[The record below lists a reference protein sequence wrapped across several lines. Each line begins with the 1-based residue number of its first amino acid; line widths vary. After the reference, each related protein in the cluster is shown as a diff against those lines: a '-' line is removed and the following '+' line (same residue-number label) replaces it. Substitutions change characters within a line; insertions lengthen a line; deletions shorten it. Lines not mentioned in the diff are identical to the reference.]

1 MKAIQQLLLI
11 SLLGMIVGCTGNVTV
26 KGLPASEDISSK
38 RLADVKV
45 NDLRMRLD
53 GAASSHREAA
63 FGFPMGM
70 IEFDPSEKQFIKEKL
85 ESQLTQ
91 LLVESGVRSRR
102 FYVADMLEFHVNT
115 DTTMFYWDVIGKI
128 HLILKDG
135 EKQYDLLGTHTA
147 RTYVWPGKKIITEVI
162 DESMKQIANELPQI
176 VSGVAA
182 GQYTDNKAFHRISLE
197 GFSVI
202 PPDNDK
208 WIIAQKDRYSI
219 SLYRK
224 VESTQIYSVIAFAKL
239 NPLSP
244 PVYSISGLAEFVEG
258 VEKLAISDQRF
269 EDYQYSISLVDINEN
284 SCVRS
289 DFSAIDRDV
298 YHDDTSY
305 VLEGMS
311 TFCLLPNSTN
321 MAALIG
327 FSQRYKK
334 GTEPLALES
343 EIPPFVESINFEG
356 FDEYSC

>member
-1 MKAIQQLLLI
+1 MKATCGALIMKAIQQLLLI
-11 SLLGMIVGCTGNVTV
+11 SLLGMLVGCTGNVTV
-26 KGLPASEDISSK
+26 KDLPASEEISSK

-91 LLVESGVRSRR
+91 LLAESGVRSRR

-135 EKQYDLLGTHTA
+135 EKQYELLGTHSA
-147 RTYVWPGKKIITEVI
+147 RSYVWPGKKIITEVI

-182 GQYTDNKAFHRISLE
+182 GQYIDNKAFHRISLE

-208 WIIAQKDRYSI
+208 WII
-219 SLYRK
+219 
-224 VESTQIYSVIAFAKL
+224 E
-239 NPLSP
+239 
-244 PVYSISGLAEFVEG
+244 
-258 VEKLAISDQRF
+258 
-269 EDYQYSISLVDINEN
+269 
-284 SCVRS
+284 
-289 DFSAIDRDV
+289 
-298 YHDDTSY
+298 
-305 VLEGMS
+305 
-311 TFCLLPNSTN
+311 
-321 MAALIG
+321 
-327 FSQRYKK
+327 
-334 GTEPLALES
+334 
-343 EIPPFVESINFEG
+343 
-356 FDEYSC
+356 